1 MVILNEWIFESYLL
15 INASIFCP
23 VICFNQ
29 FFDDSYQLICVILE
43 LSTPTTLN
51 FLTMDKY
58 FKTEIVEAVDHF
70 YRPDTIRLV
79 SLLEGFRVGS
89 SIS

>member
-43 LSTPTTLN
+43 LII
-51 FLTMDKY
+51 KY
-58 FKTEIVEAVDHF
+58 PDHAKLF
-70 YRPDTIRLV
+70 NH
-79 SLLEGFRVGS
+79 G
-89 SIS
+89 